1 MKSKR
6 QLKYKLQGDKPK
18 LRPAPSPQ
26 LVQFE
31 EAVRNRDLQTLV
43 WLIDSGVVDVN
54 QESAGGETALMAAMA
69 ANNTLPAYIYD
80 MLAKIYIF
88 SWLSSGANPSAVNC
102 HGYTPMMKAA
112 AMTVLDGSNE
122 ELVLALLRH
131 DADMFARDR
140 KGKAALEWA
149 RLTNNTGASRHL
161 EMAIQAHIYARRIAD
176 ADENRVTKHAH
187 VLRAGRAAWAGS
199 SQSTWTDTGRTSH
212 PLFAYEKKEH
222 ETMECRFRLV
232 WCPMGCGQH
241 LVANTVQTHQAV
253 CGMRFSTCSLGCGVE
268 MREKD
273 RLDHE
278 QFDCLY
284 PRESNFRGMTESNQY
299 TSGLIM
305 MLASPAGDFSRRE
318 MAANSTSLHTST
330 FWGVNATPFGVS

>member
-1 MKSKR
+1 MR
-6 QLKYKLQGDKPK
+6 
-18 LRPAPSPQ
+18 
-26 LVQFE
+26 LVQCKY
-31 EAVRNRDLQTLV
+31 A
-43 WLIDSGVVDVN
+43 
-54 QESAGGETALMAAMA
+54 
-69 ANNTLPAYIYD
+69 P
-80 MLAKIYIF
+80 
-88 SWLSSGANPSAVNC
+88 
-102 HGYTPMMKAA
+102 HGCMK
-112 AMTVLDGSNE
+112 
-122 ELVLALLRH
+122 
-131 DADMFARDR
+131 
-140 KGKAALEWA
+140 
-149 RLTNNTGASRHL
+149 
-161 EMAIQAHIYARRIAD
+161 
-176 ADENRVTKHAH
+176 
-187 VLRAGRAAWAGS
+187 
-199 SQSTWTDTGRTSH
+199 H

-305 MLASPAGDFSRRE
+305 MLASPAGDFSRWE